1 MAADDCGPAIDRT
14 CPECVTAPARVERGR
29 DHAIDTRGGNHGPAA
44 GDQETTTMKISD
56 IRKSTPTGLQTI
68 SPQQTVHEA
77 IRLLCSHN
85 IGALP
90 VVDDDGELIGIV
102 SERDV
107 LRLCSHDDCQEKLKL
122 KVRDVMTREVI
133 ISVPEDSLDYV
144 MRVMTEKRVR
154 HLPVLEE
161 QRLIAI
167 ISIGDVVKAQY
178 EEKETEIRFLRDYM
192 QGALA

>member
-1 MAADDCGPAIDRT
+1 
-14 CPECVTAPARVERGR
+14 
-29 DHAIDTRGGNHGPAA
+29 
-44 GDQETTTMKISD
+44 MKISD
-56 IRKSTPTGLQTI
+56 IRKSQSAELQTI
-68 SPQQTVHEA
+68 SPDHTVHEA
-77 IRLLCSHN
+77 IQLLCRHN

-90 VVDDDGELIGIV
+90 VIDIEGTLVGII

-107 LRLCSHDDCQEKLKL
+107 LRLCGGDDAATALKR
-122 KVRDVMTREVI
+122 KVRDVMTHDLV
-133 ISVPEDSLDYV
+133 ISVPDDSVDYV

-161 QRLIAI
+161 RRLVAI

>member
-1 MAADDCGPAIDRT
+1 
-14 CPECVTAPARVERGR
+14 
-29 DHAIDTRGGNHGPAA
+29 
-44 GDQETTTMKISD
+44 MKIRD

-68 SPQQTVHEA
+68 SPGQTVHEA
-77 IRLLCSHN
+77 IQLLCHHN

-90 VVDDDGELIGIV
+90 VVDDDGELVGIV

-107 LRLCSHDDCQEKLKL
+107 LRLCAHDDCQDKLKL
-122 KVRDVMTREVI
+122 RVREVMTREVV
-133 ISVPEDSLDYV
+133 ISVPEDGLDYV
-144 MRVMTEKRVR
+144 MRVMTERRVR

-178 EEKETEIRFLRDYM
+178 EEQETEIRFLRDYM